1 LPVPIGS
8 VNFRSPTLT
17 RGGEISSDG
26 RYEVDGLAA
35 GNYDVW
41 IISRGGTIY
50 NAKYTV
56 NGNATY
62 DIQIQGATVRGRV
75 VDAANG
81 TPITDVNIWSQ
92 PSKERPT
99 QYRATTDSD
108 GRFVID
114 AVTDGSLE
122 IHASTQQP
130 YAPGTQTITVT
141 GGSAPEV
148 EFRLERAQPTSFRIV
163 DAQSGA
169 TMDAFISINDGKKL
183 VSSGGPTRDEDGTIR
198 VYVAAGQYKAYVNAR
213 GYVQQNIDFTAPG
226 PEVRVTLSQAGRVML
241 TAAKQ
246 VRVRLVGAPRPYFG
260 VANPNGF
267 SIEGIPP
274 GAYTLEVLADD
285 GKTVVRSM
293 PVSINAGMTTA
304 VNLD

>member
-1 LPVPIGS
+1 
-8 VNFRSPTLT
+8 
-17 RGGEISSDG
+17 
-26 RYEVDGLAA
+26 
-35 GNYDVW
+35 
-41 IISRGGTIY
+41 
-50 NAKYTV
+50 
-56 NGNATY
+56 
-62 DIQIQGATVRGRV
+62 
-75 VDAANG
+75 
-81 TPITDVNIWSQ
+81 
-92 PSKERPT
+92 
-99 QYRATTDSD
+99 
-108 GRFVID
+108 
-114 AVTDGSLE
+114 
-122 IHASTQQP
+122 
-130 YAPGTQTITVT
+130 
-141 GGSAPEV
+141 
-148 EFRLERAQPTSFRIV
+148 
-163 DAQSGA
+163 
-169 TMDAFISINDGKKL
+169 MDAFISINDGKKL